1 MSHFLNKQE
10 IIKEYENSN
19 SDLIV
24 TSPYNLFKSQ
34 SIHNRIGLGLPNE
47 AIDLMYPMYLY
58 LKIANT
64 LKLKP
69 SVDIYNEI
77 LNGIKNE
84 ERNKKSKEWHTP
96 SVLVSPFVSSGKFR
110 DFLSLKRRQLLLKAN
125 SISEKNNIESILV
138 GSKTDK
144 NVKLNFNSS
153 YDLRGKNIID
163 IMSIVRNKKI
173 VSGIGFDNFWMH
185 YLNLIGKPYEMIFR
199 GRFTKIH
206 NENHIKFINK
216 SFI

>member
-1 MSHFLNKQE
+1 M
-10 IIKEYENSN
+10 
-19 SDLIV
+19 
-24 TSPYNLFKSQ
+24 
-34 SIHNRIGLGLPNE
+34 
-47 AIDLMYPMYLY
+47 
-58 LKIANT
+58 
-64 LKLKP
+64 
-69 SVDIYNEI
+69 
-77 LNGIKNE
+77 
-84 ERNKKSKEWHTP
+84 
-96 SVLVSPFVSSGKFR
+96 
-110 DFLSLKRRQLLLKAN
+110 SLKRRQLLLKAN

-153 YDLRGKNIID
+153 YDLRGTNIID